1 MTRYDIH
8 NEKTYGQLLIHV
20 QHGQSED
27 NDDDAPDAGLQR
39 LQQLHDQEHGDLAV
53 DIAAF
58 RHPFHDRFLII
69 DDDLWHCGASFKDLG
84 RRLFAI
90 DRLTIDKNVIL
101 GQL

>member
-1 MTRYDIH
+1 LFGRERSVIAKHIGNCFREGELTA
-8 NEKTYGQLLIHV
+8 EEVCAKFAQTTA
-20 QHGQSED
+20 HG
-27 NDDDAPDAGLQR
+27 AIAGK
-39 LQQLHDQEHGDLAV
+39 EHSNRPV

-58 RHPFHDRFLII
+58 THPFHDRFLII

-90 DRLTIDKNVIL
+90 DRLNIDKNVIL